1 MRRRKKALNSIIK
14 MRRHR
19 LDLIRKDLA
28 QQQAM
33 YDETEEIIDSTK
45 QSMSD
50 ERRLVATDP
59 AYFQSLGV
67 YLSSAERKVDLYSH
81 QLNNLSVGLEATR
94 ERLGEAFQDAKRFEI
109 ALEAHVHKERYEEK
123 AKERKQMDEIGARKR
138 TD

>member
-67 YLSSAERKVDLYSH
+67 YLSSSSR
-81 QLNNLSVGLEATR
+81 
-94 ERLGEAFQDAKRFEI
+94 
-109 ALEAHVHKERYEEK
+109 
-123 AKERKQMDEIGARKR
+123 
-138 TD
+138 